1 MITIKFKRG
10 DTFLRNCQISENGVP
25 IDITGWT
32 IRSQIRDKSGVLVDN
47 LVTSITNAATGS
59 YTINKSAVS
68 TASWIVGDHFMDIEF
83 TTSAGSVMST
93 ETVRIKIETD
103 ITK

>member
-32 IRSQIRDKSGVLVDN
+32 IRSQIRDSSSVLIDN
-47 LVTSITNAATGS
+47 LVTEITNAVTGS
-59 YTINKSAVS
+59 YKISKLAAS
-68 TASWIVGDHFMDIEF
+68 TASWSVGSHFMDIEF

-93 ETVRIKIETD
+93 ETVRINIETD
-103 ITK
+103 ITQ